1 LPDSVPYRKTRFSVR
16 ERGLPIG
23 RTSTAAIGWANLSNS
38 SQKSRSVPFIMTLKV
53 FTRLASVASAICF
66 SFLTFAPKVLAD
78 DISNAVDAF
87 DRDLGL
93 ARMGPDIVNTDQQ
106 STVAETSSSEAT
118 AKKKGTRRPSGQ
130 SHSALS
136 PDVLNFRTRQR
147 VTDSLRGFLIAKVT
161 QNDMTTIPAVEKRF
175 ANDAL
180 LHRFDRMFSPYGF
193 SSHNLGDSV
202 AGYLIASWEI
212 INNTDA
218 SGNVQGIRRVREA
231 VRNKMKEKK
240 KVAALSD
247 TDKQRYSEIFKYLTV
262 LIIDKMDELKRKHN
276 EAGQR
281 QLRERAAQPPLKI
294 GIDLRKMRLTEQG
307 FVK

>member
-1 LPDSVPYRKTRFSVR
+1 M
-16 ERGLPIG
+16 I
-23 RTSTAAIGWANLSNS
+23 
-38 SQKSRSVPFIMTLKV
+38 LKV
-53 FTRLASVASAICF
+53 FRRLASIAPAICL
-66 SFLTFAPKVLAD
+66 SFLTFAPKALAD

-93 ARMGPDIVNTDQQ
+93 ERMGPDIVNTDQQ
-106 STVAETSSSEAT
+106 SPTAETSSSEAT
-118 AKKKGTRRPSGQ
+118 TKKNGTRRTSRPS
-130 SHSALS
+130 HAALS
-136 PDVLNFRTRQR
+136 PDILTFRPSQR
-147 VTDSLRGFLIAKVT
+147 VTDSLRGFMIAKVT
-161 QNDMTTIPAVEKRF
+161 QNDMSTLAAVDKRF

-180 LHRFDRMFSPYGF
+180 LHRFDRMFAPYGF

-202 AGYLIASWEI
+202 AGYLVASWEV

-247 TDKQRYSEIFKYLTV
+247 TDKQRYSEIFKYLTI
-262 LIIDKMDELKRKHN
+262 LIIDRMDELKQKHN
-276 EAGQR
+276 EAGER
-281 QLRERAAQPPLKI
+281 QLREQAAQPPLKI
-294 GIDLRKMRLTEQG
+294 GIDLRKMRLTDQG

>member
-1 LPDSVPYRKTRFSVR
+1 MIP
-16 ERGLPIG
+16 
-23 RTSTAAIGWANLSNS
+23 
-38 SQKSRSVPFIMTLKV
+38 KV
-53 FTRLASVASAICF
+53 FSRLAPAICL
-66 SFLTFAPKVLAD
+66 SFLTLAPKLLAD

-93 ARMGPDIVNTDQQ
+93 ERMGPDIVNTVQQ
-106 STVAETSSSEAT
+106 SQVAETSNSEAT
-118 AKKKGTRRPSGQ
+118 AKKNQTRRPPRQ
-130 SHSALS
+130 SRSALS
-136 PDVLNFRTRQR
+136 PDVLTFHSSER
-147 VTDSLRGFLIAKVT
+147 VTDSLRGFMIAKVT
-161 QNDMTTIPAVEKRF
+161 QNDMTTLPAVEKRF

-202 AGYLIASWEI
+202 AGYLIASWEV
-212 INNTDA
+212 INNADA

-240 KVAALSD
+240 KVAELSD
-247 TDKQRYSEIFKYLTV
+247 TEKQRYSEIFKYLTV
-262 LIIDKMDELKRKHN
+262 LIIDKMDELKQKHN

-281 QLRERAAQPPLKI
+281 QLREQAAQPPLKI
-294 GIDLRKMRLTEQG
+294 GIDLRKMRLTDQG